1 MLHLKLGQKCVGNG
15 GASEEKRKFRK
26 QHYKKNQEVNTT
38 NKVYKEGRQTTS
50 GAERDGETVGNCHR
64 ELRFN

>member
-1 MLHLKLGQKCVGNG
+1 MKKKGSSG
-15 GASEEKRKFRK
+15 SSII
-26 QHYKKNQEVNTT
+26 KKNQEVNTT
-38 NKVYKEGRQTTS
+38 NKVYNEGRQTTS

>member
-1 MLHLKLGQKCVGNG
+1 MKKKGSSG
-15 GASEEKRKFRK
+15 SSII
-26 QHYKKNQEVNTT
+26 KKNQEVNTT
-38 NKVYKEGRQTTS
+38 NKVYKEEGRQTTS